1 VCACVCVCVCAGLI
15 HQPTRDVKK
24 KNVKDGARGPH
35 LHPELS
41 CLDRRN
47 ISAWATANHDQVV
60 LGSGGE
66 PADWV
71 KHRAQREEVSG
82 GSKASS

>member
-1 VCACVCVCVCAGLI
+1 VRVCVCAGLI
-15 HQPTRDVKK
+15 HQPTRDDKK
-24 KNVKDGARGPH
+24 KNAKEGALGSH
-35 LHPELS
+35 LHSELS

-66 PADWV
+66 PAGWA
-71 KHRAQREEVSG
+71 KHRAQGDEVS
-82 GSKASS
+82 